1 VTVESDSKTLKR
13 LGEQEGHEG
22 ALPKSLEFYRGL
34 LRIQSA
40 AESRIGALELNLG
53 EDTIEDRIRRGTPVL
68 EFNDLSIDWSLLQN
82 VFDEVTALFAG
93 YSEVLREVP
102 ENLGG
107 VDHRLSLSKGAARAW
122 YEGARLPLP
131 KAASDTSEAIL
142 TLIIHGAFRPFLI
155 RHCED
160 LLKLVNLEQ
169 WRRGY
174 CPICGGNPDFAFLDK
189 ERGGRWLVCS
199 RCDAEWPFQRLQ
211 CPYCGTQNQDNLAY
225 FTNDKG
231 LYRLH
236 VCERCHS
243 YLKTIDLRQTEDEVL
258 LPLERYLTLDI
269 DAQAH
274 QDGYH
279 PGSSLR
285 KEEKGKAM
293 RGDATKGDES

>member
-1 VTVESDSKTLKR
+1 MTVESDSKTLER
-13 LGEQEGHEG
+13 LDEQEGHEG

-40 AESRIGALELNLG
+40 AESRIGAVELNLSG
-53 EDTIEDRIRRGTPVL
+53 ETIGDRIRHGTPVL
-68 EFNDLSIDWSLLQN
+68 GFDDLAIDWSLLQN
-82 VFDEVTALFAG
+82 VFDEVAALFAS
-93 YSEVLREVP
+93 YQEVLREVP

-107 VDHRLSLSKGAARAW
+107 ADHRLSPSKEVVQAW

-131 KAASDTSEAIL
+131 KATSDTGEALL

-155 RHCED
+155 RHCEA

-211 CPYCGTQNQDNLAY
+211 CPYCGTQNQDDLAY
-225 FTNDKG
+225 FTDDKG

-236 VCERCHS
+236 VCERCRS
-243 YLKTIDLRQTEDEVL
+243 YLKTIDLRQTEDEIL

-269 DAQAH
+269 DTQAH
-274 QDGYH
+274 NDGYR
-279 PGSSLR
+279 PGSASR
-285 KEEKGKAM
+285 KEEGGETM
-293 RGDATKGDES
+293 RGNSAKGDES

>member
-13 LGEQEGHEG
+13 LDEQEGHEG

-40 AESRIGALELNLG
+40 AESRIGVLEITLG
-53 EDTIEDRIRRGTPVL
+53 EETIGDRIQHGTPVL
-68 EFNDLSIDWSLLQN
+68 SFDDLVIDWSLLQD
-82 VFDEVTALFAG
+82 VFDEVTALFAS
-93 YSEVLREVP
+93 YPEVLRESSDF
-102 ENLGG
+102 GG
-107 VDHRLSLSKGAARAW
+107 GDPRPSLSKETARAW
-122 YEGARLPLP
+122 YEGAQLPLP
-131 KAASDTSEAIL
+131 KSASDTAEALL

-155 RHCED
+155 RHCEA
-160 LLKLVNLEQ
+160 LLKLMNLEQ

-211 CPYCGTQNQDNLAY
+211 CPYCGTQNQDDLAY

-236 VCERCHS
+236 VCEQCHS
-243 YLKTIDLRQTEDEVL
+243 YIKTIDLRQTEDEVL

-274 QDGYH
+274 NDGYH
-279 PGSSLR
+279 PGTASR
-285 KEEKGKAM
+285 KEEK
-293 RGDATKGDES
+293 S

>member
-13 LGEQEGHEG
+13 LDEQEGHLR
-22 ALPKSLEFYRGL
+22 ALPKPLEFYRGL
-34 LRIQSA
+34 LHIQSA
-40 AESRIGALELNLG
+40 AESRIGILEITLG
-53 EDTIEDRIRRGTPVL
+53 EETIGDRIRHGTPVL
-68 EFNDLSIDWSLLQN
+68 SFDDLVIDWSLLQS
-82 VFDEVTALFAG
+82 VFDEVTALFAS
-93 YSEVLREVP
+93 YPEVLRESS
-102 ENLGG
+102 NLGR
-107 VDHRLSLSKGAARAW
+107 DDPRPSLSKEAARAW

-131 KAASDTSEAIL
+131 KAASNASEALL

-155 RHCED
+155 RNCEA

-211 CPYCGTQNQDNLAY
+211 CPYCGTQNQDDLAY

-236 VCERCHS
+236 VCEQCHS
-243 YLKTIDLRQTEDEVL
+243 YIKTIDLRQTEDEVL

-274 QDGYH
+274 NDGYH
-279 PGSSLR
+279 PGTASR
-285 KEEKGKAM
+285 KEEK
-293 RGDATKGDES
+293 S

>member
-13 LGEQEGHEG
+13 LDEQEGHEG

-40 AESRIGALELNLG
+40 AESRIGAVEVNLD
-53 EDTIEDRIRRGTPVL
+53 EETIGDRIRHGTPAL
-68 EFNDLSIDWSLLQN
+68 GFDDLAIDWSLLQN
-82 VFDEVTALFAG
+82 AFDEVTALFAG
-93 YSEVLREVP
+93 YSDVLRAVP
-102 ENLGG
+102 ENRGG
-107 VDHRLSLSKGAARAW
+107 TGPRLSLSQEVAHAW
-122 YEGARLPLP
+122 YEGDRLPLP
-131 KAASDTSEAIL
+131 KAASDSDEALL
-142 TLIIHGAFRPFLI
+142 TLIIHGAFRPVLI
-155 RHCED
+155 KHSEA

-174 CPICGGNPDFAFLDK
+174 CPICGGNPDFALLDK

-199 RCDAEWPFQRLQ
+199 RCDTEWPFQRLQ
-211 CPYCGTQNQDNLAY
+211 CPYCGTQNQDDLAY

-231 LYRLH
+231 LYRLY

-258 LPLERYLTLDI
+258 IPLERYLTLDI

-274 QDGYH
+274 NDGYR
-279 PGSSLR
+279 PGATSR
-285 KEEKGKAM
+285 EKGEAIQ
-293 RGDATKGDES
+293 GNPAKG

>member
-13 LGEQEGHEG
+13 LDEQEGHEG

-40 AESRIGALELNLG
+40 AGSNIGALELNLG
-53 EDTIEDRIRRGTPVL
+53 EETIEDRIRHGTPALV
-68 EFNDLSIDWSLLQN
+68 FDDLAIDWSSLQS
-82 VFDEVTALFAG
+82 VFDQVTALFAS
-93 YSEVLREVP
+93 YPEVLRESSSLWGADP
-102 ENLGG
+102 RPG
-107 VDHRLSLSKGAARAW
+107 LSKEAARAW

-131 KAASDTSEAIL
+131 KTASDSDEALL

-155 RHCED
+155 RHCEA

-189 ERGGRWLVCS
+189 ERGSRWLVCS

-211 CPYCGTQNQDNLAY
+211 CPYCGTQNQDDLAY

-243 YLKTIDLRQTEDEVL
+243 YLKTIDLRQTENEIL

-274 QDGYH
+274 NDGYR
-279 PGSSLR
+279 PGATSR
-285 KEEKGKAM
+285 EKGEAIQGNPAK
-293 RGDATKGDES
+293 E

>member
-13 LGEQEGHEG
+13 LDEQEGHEG

-34 LRIQSA
+34 LRIQSET
-40 AESRIGALELNLG
+40 ESRIGVPELSLG
-53 EDTIEDRIRRGTPVL
+53 EETIGDRIRHGTPVL
-68 EFNDLSIDWSLLQN
+68 GFDDLSIDWSLQQN
-82 VFDEVTALFAG
+82 VFDEVTVLFTD
-93 YSEVLREVP
+93 YPEVLRESS
-102 ENLGG
+102 NLEGAG
-107 VDHRLSLSKGAARAW
+107 PRPSLSKETARAW

-131 KAASDTSEAIL
+131 KAASDASEALL

-155 RHCED
+155 RHCEA

-189 ERGGRWLVCS
+189 ERGGRWLVCY

-211 CPYCGTQNQDNLAY
+211 CPYCGTQNQDDLAY

-236 VCERCHS
+236 VCERCRS
-243 YLKTIDLRQTEDEVL
+243 YLKTIDLRQTEHEVL

-274 QDGYH
+274 QDGYR
-279 PGSSLR
+279 PGSASR
-285 KEEKGKAM
+285 KGEKGEAM
-293 RGDATKGDES
+293 GGNSAKGDES